1 MAATNA
7 YTLDEAKEM
16 LEKVKDAHKQLI
28 TGQAKSYR
36 IGTREFTSLDLNE
49 LMGQIEYFSNLVEV
63 LSGQVR
69 KTRVVRV
76 VPRDL

>member
-1 MAATNA
+1 MAAITA
-7 YTLDEAKEM
+7 YTLAEAQEM
-16 LEKVKDAHKQLI
+16 LALCKEALRELI

-36 IGTREFTSLDLNE
+36 VGTREFTALDADD
-49 LMGQIEYFSNLVEV
+49 LMDEIVYFSNLVEA

-69 KTRVVRV
+69 TKRVARV